1 MCSFKELYLS
11 AYVSV
16 GADLIAVEQL
26 HNGHVGAEESGSCTQ
41 EALSISR
48 IWGHKQ

>member
-26 HNGHVGAEESGSCTQ
+26 HNGHLDDRRKWPLYAGGLKYIEN
-41 EALSISR
+41 LR
-48 IWGHKQ
+48 P